1 MVKLTYTRSHTSA
14 HARMYVCMCVGAKT
28 SIFTFQIP
36 NGKLKGQPLLKYE
49 QTIFRFQ
56 YLNITKYE
64 RLCMSFARYYEV
76 IENLIVQQN

>member
-1 MVKLTYTRSHTSA
+1 MVKLTFTCAQTSA
-14 HARMYVCMCVGAKT
+14 HARMYVCMFVGAKT

-36 NGKLKGQPLLKYE
+36 NGKLKGQPLIIYE

-64 RLCMSFARYYEV
+64 RLCMSYAQYYEV
-76 IENLIVQQN
+76 IVNLIVQQN